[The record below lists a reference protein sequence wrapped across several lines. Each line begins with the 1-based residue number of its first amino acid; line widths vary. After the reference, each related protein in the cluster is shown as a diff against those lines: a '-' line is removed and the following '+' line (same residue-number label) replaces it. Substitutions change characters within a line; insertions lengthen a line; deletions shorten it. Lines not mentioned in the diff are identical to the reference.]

1 MSVMGGAA
9 ATLLLWMAAEA
20 SDLTL
25 PFGESS
31 RPRLCLP
38 SASPDG
44 KAAVPESVS
53 GASPWDRVRQQQ
65 VVDLCVGLARA
76 QVRLARV
83 PAEVAASAR
92 RLAEA
97 FPARPEPR
105 VLEARALLR
114 SGNAAASWDA
124 WQAARARG
132 FDAPR
137 ESGAEPASAHALRDF
152 AVAAVATGHGEVASG
167 AYRRL
172 VSLLDA
178 WPDRRDV
185 QRIYLEAAMAALR
198 RGPEQLD
205 EAAGYLSAAESGAT
219 STGLRAYAAGLRAF
233 VQMRRGLNSPDSSR
247 LDAPEVWHFVS
258 LVREGSPSYWPAVP
272 PHEPFALASLLV
284 ERYSN
289 AEAAEL
295 WDRYVA
301 GLEGSPVDPAL
312 LGLAR
317 ERKARLARTGGA
329 R

>member
-1 MSVMGGAA
+1 MGGVS

-38 SASPDG
+38 SAGPDG
-44 KAAVPESVS
+44 KEDVSESVV
-53 GASPWDRVRQQQ
+53 GPSPWDRVRLEQ
-65 VVDLCVGLARA
+65 VVDLCAGLARA
-76 QVRLARV
+76 QVRLARA
-83 PAEVAASAR
+83 PAGVVISAR
-92 RLAEA
+92 RLADA

-114 SGNAAASWDA
+114 SGNAAASWEA

-132 FDAPR
+132 FDATR
-137 ESGAEPASAHALRDF
+137 EAGVERASAHALRDF
-152 AVAAVATGHGEVASG
+152 AVAAVAMGHGDVASST
-167 AYRRL
+167 YRRL

-198 RGPEQLD
+198 RVGEHLD
-205 EAAGYLSAAESGAT
+205 EAVGYISAAESGAT
-219 STGLRAYAAGLRAF
+219 STGLRAYAVGLRAF
-233 VQMRRGLNSPDSSR
+233 VQVRRGLGPPDSVQ
-247 LDAPEVWHFVS
+247 LDAPEIWHFVS
-258 LVREGSPSYWPAVP
+258 RVREGAPSYWPAVP

-284 ERYSN
+284 ERHSN
-289 AEAAEL
+289 TEAAEL

-301 GLEGSPVDPAL
+301 GLESSTVDPAL
-312 LGLAR
+312 SQFAR